1 MDTEVAFVRSFST
14 EYQELGRQAK
24 KRYREKLDL
33 IDKRAP
39 NPYAVAG
46 ELVENFSDTLPKIEY
61 ADIYNYLVTAPSPVT
76 KEELKANKSLQGYNY
91 LTSGWV
97 GAISTILGSADG
109 SKLVV
114 KAKVR
119 HSQSVSSSGLVPW
132 VAAEQNG
139 TIICAHCTCKA
150 GLGEACSHIAAL
162 LFAVE
167 AHTKAW
173 ESTACTS
180 AACSWL
186 PPTLQNVEY
195 AQVKDIDFSS
205 PSAERKKKSSQPSS
219 SASTGS
225 LSSKSSSSSSSALP
239 KVQRPTPSDLSSF
252 L

>member
-1 MDTEVAFVRSFST
+1 MEVDTEVAFVRSFST

-33 IDKRAP
+33 PVIDKGAP
-39 NPYAVAG
+39 DPYAVAG
-46 ELVENFSDTLPKIEY
+46 ELVEKFSDTLPKIEY

-76 KEELKANKSLQGYNY
+76 KEELKAYKSLQGYNY

-119 HSQSVSSSGLVPW
+119 HSQSVLSPGLVPW

-167 AHTKAW
+167 AHTKAR

-186 PPTLQNVEY
+186 PPTLQIVEY
-195 AQVKDIDFSS
+195 AQVKEYAHVNF
-205 PSAERKKKSSQPSS
+205 EQQPTLMLTSHQCP
-219 SASTGS
+219 
-225 LSSKSSSSSSSALP
+225 L
-239 KVQRPTPSDLSSF
+239 
-252 L
+252 